1 MTKVTEMNIAV
12 VTGASSGIAEAV
24 VQRLTVKG
32 ITTYAAARRLDRMEH
47 LKQSGVRILRLR
59 PNGTLEPQVTTRV
72 WETI

>member
-1 MTKVTEMNIAV
+1 MAKLTEKKIV
-12 VTGASSGIAEAV
+12 LVTGASSGIGEAIA
-24 VQRLTVKG
+24 QRLAAKG

-47 LKQSGVRILRLR
+47 REQSGVRILGLD